1 MDGVDCEQKYELYCG
16 SLKQNYIVSHGATN
30 DLSPLSLILLSLSS
44 CTCFI
49 YGLIMRS
56 NKKMQET
63 DSGRALM
70 FLAIVEAF
78 YALTMVQSYLA
89 CDVGLPSLYAATVF
103 IFSSESEDQQ
113 ELRSV
118 HMLAQASQ
126 FWNLFLWTE
135 IVFLH
140 FFIMV
145 DVINKLRSP
154 MSVKKVNLG
163 IRVAINSVM
172 LIIFCLAVLDYSGFI
187 ILNQE
192 GGHDTVVLVV
202 LCFFYILAIMT
213 IISFFCMNKMLG
225 LGKKAKS

>member
-1 MDGVDCEQKYELYCG
+1 MDCEEKYELYCEA
-16 SLKQNYIVSHGATN
+16 LKQNYIVSHGATN
-30 DLSPLSLILLSLSS
+30 EISVFNLILLSLSC

-49 YGLIMRS
+49 YGLIIRS
-56 NKKMQET
+56 NKKMRET

-70 FLAIVEAF
+70 FLALVEAF
-78 YALTMVQSYLA
+78 YALTLVQSYLA

-103 IFSSESEDQQ
+103 IFSKESEDQQ

-145 DVINKLRSP
+145 DVIKRLRSP
-154 MSVKKVNLG
+154 MSVEKVNLG
-163 IRVAINSVM
+163 IRVAINAVM
-172 LIIFCLAVLDYSGFI
+172 VIIFCLAVLDYSGFNI
-187 ILNQE
+187 MMQE

-213 IISFFCMNKMLG
+213 IISFFCMMRMLG
-225 LGKKAKS
+225 LGKKAKLQII